1 MSLLE
6 SSSLRLDVFF
16 TQLNI
21 SSTLATL
28 LLGFVLGFACNVVVL
43 SAIGVSPRFCSRARL
58 PPSHP
63 PTHARTHTRARS
75 DPPHCA
81 DCMSKTKTHFILIL
95 MPSSPSPSSP
105 SLLALP
111 PRPPPSAMAATPAAG
126 ATRRGGTRVP
136 PFPPSPSSI

>member
-58 PPSHP
+58 TPSHP

-75 DPPHCA
+75 DPPPAQTAC
-81 DCMSKTKTHFILIL
+81 
-95 MPSSPSPSSP
+95 
-105 SLLALP
+105 
-111 PRPPPSAMAATPAAG
+111 PRP
-126 ATRRGGTRVP
+126 RRT
-136 PFPPSPSSI
+136 SSSS

>member
-1 MSLLE
+1 MQGRRRCPGLRLPCAQITVDEQLQAGIFSATTELLAQEERVSLLE

-75 DPPHCA
+75 DPPPAQTAC
-81 DCMSKTKTHFILIL
+81 
-95 MPSSPSPSSP
+95 
-105 SLLALP
+105 
-111 PRPPPSAMAATPAAG
+111 PRP
-126 ATRRGGTRVP
+126 RRT
-136 PFPPSPSSI
+136 SSSS